1 MATVYDV
8 KPERLI
14 TAVAEELKKSENV
27 KPPEWAGFVKT
38 GHFKQRP
45 PESPDWWY
53 VRTAAVLRK
62 VYLLGPIGV
71 SKLRIKFGGKKN
83 RGAKP
88 EKTYK
93 AAGSHLR
100 LILQQLEKEGLIKNA
115 EGKRH
120 KGRIVTPKGE
130 SMLNKLSA
138 ALAKEKPAKKEKKP
152 RPHKEPSEK
161 KAPAKEPKQKQKPE
175 KEEKP
180 DKKEGKKKGKGKEK
194 KAKPKKAKA
203 KAKK

>member
-8 KPERLI
+8 EPERLI
-14 TAVAEELKKSENV
+14 KAIAEELKKCENV

-45 PESPDWWY
+45 PESPDWWHI
-53 VRTAAVLRK
+53 RAAAVLRK
-62 VYLLGPIGV
+62 IYLLGPIGV

-88 EKTYK
+88 ERTYK

-100 LILQQLEKEGLIKNA
+100 LILQQLDKEGLIKNA
-115 EGKRH
+115 EGKSH
-120 KGRIVTPKGE
+120 KGRITTPKGQ
-130 SMLNKLSA
+130 SLLNKLSSA
-138 ALAKEKPAKKEKKP
+138 IAKEKPVKKEKKP
-152 RPHKEPSEK
+152 RPEKKEPAEK
-161 KAPAKEPKQKQKPE
+161 KAPGKEAKQKQKPQKQPAE
-175 KEEKP
+175 KKEQ
-180 DKKEGKKKGKGKEK
+180 KKEGKEKKA